1 MHTEIND
8 EYTTIKR
15 LIAFLRYSDIN
26 KALRKHINEDEK
38 KPLSGVS
45 AKSPFIH
52 NEENPYKTLVEE

>member
-1 MHTEIND
+1 M
-8 EYTTIKR
+8 
-15 LIAFLRYSDIN
+15 N

-52 NEENPYKTLVEE
+52 NEENPYKTLVED